1 MPMKGKGKKGGENFD
16 KISRNDASSIILF
29 YLFDKN
35 LHDNQNLKNSSSII
49 SFFKFI
55 EVRFKLT
62 TIRKGNRTSEN

>member
-16 KISRNDASSIILF
+16 KICRNDASSIILF

-35 LHDNQNLKNSSSII
+35 LHDNHNLKNSSSIT